1 MDANII
7 KALSVALLLIGGFAY
22 AGFLVY
28 LGAKLHD
35 LEMRL
40 DALEEEVEA
49 QDER

>member
-1 MDANII
+1 MDTSII
-7 KALSVALLLIGGFAY
+7 KVLSVVLLLIGGFAY

-40 DALEEEVEA
+40 DALEEEMEA
-49 QDER
+49 KG